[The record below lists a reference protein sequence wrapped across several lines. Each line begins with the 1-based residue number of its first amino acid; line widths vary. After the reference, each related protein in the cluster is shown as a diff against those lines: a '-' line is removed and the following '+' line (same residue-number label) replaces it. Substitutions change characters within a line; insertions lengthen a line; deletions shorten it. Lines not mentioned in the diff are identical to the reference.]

1 MNKTELVAAIADKT
15 ELSKKDSE
23 KALKAFIDVV
33 TEELKKGEKI
43 QLVGFGTFEVSQRAA
58 RTGKNPQTGKAISI
72 PASKAPK
79 FKAGKALKDTVNA

>member
-33 TEELKKGEKI
+33 GEELKKGEKI
-43 QLVGFGTFEVSQRAA
+43 QLVGFGTFEVDRKSTRL
-58 RTGKNPQTGKAISI
+58 NS
-72 PASKAPK
+72 SH
-79 FKAGKALKDTVNA
+79 

>member
-33 TEELKKGEKI
+33 GEELKKGEKNP
-43 QLVGFGTFEVSQRAA
+43 VSWFRY
-58 RTGKNPQTGKAISI
+58 
-72 PASKAPK
+72 
-79 FKAGKALKDTVNA
+79 F